1 MRKSPNIEERYL
13 NLATDF
19 AFKKIF
25 GTEANKKLLIHFL
38 NCLLDLK
45 RGAKI
50 SDVKYLN
57 TEQQPKK
64 RGKRRA
70 IFDVYCETN
79 RGERFI
85 VEMQKNSQKHFK
97 DRSVFYSTFP
107 IQEISEKTKSWD
119 FQLPK
124 IYVIGV
130 LSFTFNTS
138 KLNKVI
144 YKVQLKDDDNE
155 VFYENLNFV
164 YIEIPKFRKRIDEL
178 ETFMDKWLFL
188 IKNLHCLKDRPVE
201 VKNKIFNRLF
211 STAEVCNL
219 NEFEFMKYSRSLKDY
234 RDWHNTLNHAIEKE
248 TAKISRKLRAK
259 YRKESR
265 EEGRKEGLAEGRAE
279 GLAEGRAEG
288 REEGLA
294 IGIETGRKE
303 SKTEMVKKLLD
314 MQLDIET
321 IAKASGLTFEEILA
335 LKK

>member
-1 MRKSPNIEERYL
+1 M
-13 NLATDF
+13 
-19 AFKKIF
+19 
-25 GTEANKKLLIHFL
+25 
-38 NCLLDLK
+38 
-45 RGAKI
+45 
-50 SDVKYLN
+50 
-57 TEQQPKK
+57 
-64 RGKRRA
+64 
-70 IFDVYCETN
+70 
-79 RGERFI
+79 
-85 VEMQKNSQKHFK
+85 
-97 DRSVFYSTFP
+97 
-107 IQEISEKTKSWD
+107 
-119 FQLPK
+119 
-124 IYVIGV
+124 
-130 LSFTFNTS
+130 
-138 KLNKVI
+138 
-144 YKVQLKDDDNE
+144 KDDDNE

-279 GLAEGRAEG
+279 G